1 MAHDHPTDLAA
12 MPMQA
17 GLNARVGGYF
27 IQRECN
33 SHWPFAMDDP
43 QAIADPLILLMSH
56 AA

>member
-1 MAHDHPTDLAA
+1 MWHDHPTDLTA